1 MPSEI
6 NVCMGWDCPRARL
19 DQYLVHAAFLYAS
32 YQQPSEESKLAWSQ
46 SRHIGRDGISI
57 INNSARDKMNN
68 LALNSSSTTFY
79 KERNHTRLQWQ
90 YKETNICS
98 QVLNNRSS
106 TFYKHGVEPGG
117 ESKATVAT
125 NRGWRECQRQRGC
138 GAAACLQQTRHAQ
151 QERDARKGNG
161 RNATQ
166 RGNNDPIQSILKQI
180 QNNITRSADVFPP
193 SAGKVGGRK

>member
-6 NVCMGWDCPRARL
+6 NVCMGWDCPMARL

-32 YQQPSEESKLAWSQ
+32 YQQPSEESKLGWSQ

-57 INNSARDKMNN
+57 LNNSARDKMNN

-79 KERNHTRLQWQ
+79 KERKKERNHTRLQWQ

-106 TFYKHGVEPGG
+106 TFYKHGVEPDGKQNSCHHQKKQRTDRVPTRLQCNAVLLHVY
-117 ESKATVAT
+117 SKLSMH
-125 NRGWRECQRQRGC
+125 NK
-138 GAAACLQQTRHAQ
+138 
-151 QERDARKGNG
+151 KGTLSKSEANKSHT
-161 RNATQ
+161 A
-166 RGNNDPIQSILKQI
+166 
-180 QNNITRSADVFPP
+180 
-193 SAGKVGGRK
+193 